1 VNDLAWVDPQCHSSK
16 TKVPGRS
23 HLLIVGFVDAKE
35 ALTLKLGRI
44 RKVLEMFI
52 AMVRLGFSGFR
63 AAAGGEPSLECH
75 GGCWVDDATT
85 KVS

>member
-1 VNDLAWVDPQCHSSK
+1 LN
-16 TKVPGRS
+16 VPGRS

-35 ALTLKLGRI
+35 ALTLKLGHI

-63 AAAGGEPSLECH
+63 AAAGGEMTRPQKFRDTDPSIL
-75 GGCWVDDATT
+75 
-85 KVS
+85 